1 MEIITLENI
10 EQLKKALADNGGE
23 YLGLTHSE
31 GWSHPEG
38 DERRYYFSAWDI
50 SSTGGE
56 RSFNA
61 MTGDAGALKFA
72 NTVVESFEE
81 YFEEPVEPVILRPEI
96 QKSLDEYLKKYDDDK
111 KA

>member
-1 MEIITLENI
+1 
-10 EQLKKALADNGGE
+10 
-23 YLGLTHSE
+23 
-31 GWSHPEG
+31 
-38 DERRYYFSAWDI
+38 
-50 SSTGGE
+50 
-56 RSFNA
+56 